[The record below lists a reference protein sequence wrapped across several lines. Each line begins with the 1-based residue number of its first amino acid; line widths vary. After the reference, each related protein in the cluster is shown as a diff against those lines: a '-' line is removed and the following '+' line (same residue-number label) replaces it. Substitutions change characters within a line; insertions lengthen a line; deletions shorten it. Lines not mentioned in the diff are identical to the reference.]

1 MVGERKSLLATAVF
15 ILLYAALY
23 IYYIIPGVNS
33 PDPVFLGLSK
43 ALTYSLLV
51 WVLLMAVIVAAYLYV
66 WR

>member
-1 MVGERKSLLATAVF
+1 MVGERKNLAVTAAF

-23 IYYIIPGVNS
+23 LYYIFPSVNS

-43 ALTYSLLV
+43 ALTYSLFI
-51 WVLLMAVIVAAYLYV
+51 WVLLMAVIVAAYVYV

>member
-1 MVGERKSLLATAVF
+1 MVGERRSLAVTAAF

-23 IYYIIPGVNS
+23 IYYIFPSLNS
-33 PDPVFLGLSK
+33 PDPIFLGLSK

-51 WVLLMAVIVAAYLYV
+51 WVLLMAVIVAAYIYV

>member
-1 MVGERKSLLATAVF
+1 MGERRSLAVTAAF

-23 IYYIIPGVNS
+23 IYYIFPSLNS
-33 PDPVFLGLSK
+33 PDPTFLGLSK